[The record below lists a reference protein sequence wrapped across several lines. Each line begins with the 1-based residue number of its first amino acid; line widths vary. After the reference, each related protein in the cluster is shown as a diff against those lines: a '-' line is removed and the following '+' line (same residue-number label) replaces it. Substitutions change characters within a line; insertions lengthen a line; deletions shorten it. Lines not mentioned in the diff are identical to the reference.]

1 MDTFQFVRPIHLKM
15 LPKTTVPVEL
25 HHFELLRE
33 RSMYGVSIVMG
44 GTNPV

>member
-1 MDTFQFVRPIHLKM
+1 M

-33 RSMYGVSIVMG
+33 RFIYGVSIVMG